1 MLRVLLLGEPGT
13 RSDSLGRLLL
23 DAGHAVETL
32 PASRLMH
39 LEALVTEQ
47 VKAAAD
53 TERDLTVMTAAQ
65 ALVQRIEKNPHAS

>member
-1 MLRVLLLGEPGT
+1 MTSEAAKVLSASELVALALKGLG
-13 RSDSLGRLLL
+13 
-23 DAGHAVETL
+23 
-32 PASRLMH
+32 
-39 LEALVTEQ
+39 LEALVKEQ